1 MLVLFLLFIVNS
13 GVFIRNCWI
22 RRKRLNQRWA
32 VGLNSGISKSEFGRL
47 LITVLSVLLI
57 YWPLALYRFA
67 LFFKQARLLPYRWEI
82 VHGPL
87 WKLII
92 FENYPKVTWSGWIGV
107 YLAITSFAFIGFTR
121 NARRAYEQCI
131 ELIYDHLL
139 PKKLQAKLPS
149 LKKISETSKER
160 RIAKSVINGDTRD
173 DIVMTEG
180 YLP

>member
-92 FENYPKVTWSGWIGV
+92 FENYPRSHGLGG
-107 YLAITSFAFIGFTR
+107 LEFISLL
-121 NARRAYEQCI
+121 RR
-131 ELIYDHLL
+131 LHLSD
-139 PKKLQAKLPS
+139 LQ
-149 LKKISETSKER
+149 ETQDEHMNNVS
-160 RIAKSVINGDTRD
+160 S
-173 DIVMTEG
+173 
-180 YLP
+180 